1 METQFKSLLQVLDF
15 FKDEPTC
22 KSYLAKSRWGDTP
35 CCPHCGNVGA
45 YVTTRGYKCKAK
57 QCRQKFT
64 VQTGTIFENTK
75 IGLRTWYAAMY
86 LCTAHKKGISS
97 LQLHRDLNITQKT
110 AWFLLHRIREML
122 ANNEAEQLSGKV
134 EVDETY
140 VGGKNKNR
148 HANKKIE
155 GSQGRSAADKTPVIG
170 IAQKQIVEL
179 VERDHKVISGK
190 RVIEKIVKQQS
201 KVSIAVVKNTEAET
215 LQPFMVENVAAG
227 SKVVTDSYRSYIGLN
242 ANFQHVQIK
251 HTEGNYIT
259 IGEDHTNTIEGFWS
273 LLKRGIVGIYHNV
286 SPQHLHRY
294 CNEFGLRYNTRL
306 VKDQQR
312 FVDVFNQVE
321 NVHLTYKNLIG
332 KNGKKDNGAETE
344 IQAI

>member
-1 METQFKSLLQVLDF
+1 METQFKSLIQVLDF
-15 FKDEPTC
+15 FKEEQTC
-22 KSYLAKSRWGDTP
+22 IDYLALSRWGETP

-45 YVTTRGYKCKAK
+45 YKTDRGFKCKAK
-57 QCRQKFT
+57 ECRKKFSVT
-64 VQTGTIFENTK
+64 TGTIFENTK
-75 IGLRTWYAAMY
+75 ISLRLWYAAMY

-97 LQLHRDLNITQKT
+97 LQLCRDLHITQKT

-122 ANNEAEQLSGKV
+122 ANNEAEQLGGVV

-155 GSQGRSAADKTPVIG
+155 VSQGRSANDKTPVIG
-170 IAQKQIVEL
+170 IAQKQIVEY

-201 KVSIAVVKNTEAET
+201 KVSIKVVKNTEAET
-215 LQPFMVENVAAG
+215 LQPFMVENVVAG
-227 SKVVTDSYRSYIGLN
+227 SKVVTDSYRSYNGLSSD
-242 ANFQHVQIK
+242 FQHVAIK

-286 SPQHLHRY
+286 SPKHLHRY
-294 CNEFGLRYNTRL
+294 CHEFGLRYNSRL
-306 VKDQQR
+306 ITDPAR
-312 FVDVFNQVE
+312 FVNTFKQAE
-321 NVHLTYKNLIG
+321 NIRLTYKKLI
-332 KNGKKDNGAETE
+332 A
-344 IQAI
+344 